1 MIRAKGQETEE
12 GVFIHAEIRSSTES
26 DSVQDKL
33 TKSIEDVGIEPD
45 NFQKDVDQGME
56 EEWAD
61 AKFKD
66 SNSTVLDSI
75 KDEIVNSVEDDVIE
89 PDNVQKYEDQA
100 IEEEEDD
107 AEFKDNSS
115 TVLDSIQ
122 DDLVKSIDDITIQV
136 IHA

>member
-61 AKFKD
+61 VKFKD

-75 KDEIVNSVEDDVIE
+75 QDEIVNSVEDDVIE
-89 PDNVQKYEDQA
+89 PDNVQKCEEQA
-100 IEEEEDD
+100 IEEEEDAYRSAYTTALSKGD
-107 AEFKDNSS
+107 HDCYYFVNLSFE
-115 TVLDSIQ
+115 
-122 DDLVKSIDDITIQV
+122 
-136 IHA
+136 